1 MTLTSEIGLANRSI
15 FASILLFLSAPIF
28 ASDSPVIP
36 PQKFAYCTV
45 CHGVDLKG
53 NRNIEAP
60 RLSGMEP
67 WYVVRQLN
75 AFSKGWRGTHDAD
88 LPGIEM
94 RPMAQA
100 LTAAEIQE
108 VTRYVQAVSSEPP
121 ESSID
126 GNVERGASLYR
137 SCAACHGPAA
147 EGNESLGGPALTRQ
161 NDWYLITQL
170 RNYAGGIRGMSPDDT
185 FGQQMRAA
193 AQLLDDDDAIRD
205 VVAYISTLQA
215 NQENQAMKKTALI
228 ATAMLAATVANADV
242 TRHPLPNNSTFPI
255 AQAVEVTADTVL
267 IYHSGTVPG
276 PANANADRNSREY
289 YGDTETQ
296 ALSVFKRMEASFAK
310 LGVGFGDVV
319 KMQVFLVGDPE
330 LGGKMDFDGFMK
342 AYTKY
347 FGTKEQPNL
356 PARSAFQIAGL
367 AGDGMLVEVEV
378 VIARPKK

>member
-1 MTLTSEIGLANRSI
+1 MMSGLRLSRHFVDCAV
-15 FASILLFLSAPIF
+15 LLCLAPL
-28 ASDSPVIP
+28 AGAADKPLVP
-36 PQKFAYCTV
+36 PEKFVYCTV
-45 CHGVDLKG
+45 CHGADLKG

-67 WYVVRQLN
+67 WYVVRQLE
-75 AFSKGWRGTHDAD
+75 AFTKGWRGTHDAD
-88 LPGIEM
+88 LAGIEM

-100 LTAAEIQE
+100 LTANDIEE
-108 VTRYVQAVSSEPP
+108 VSRYVRNVKSAAP
-121 ESSID
+121 ESTID
-126 GNVERGASLYR
+126 GDRNRGHALYQ
-137 SCAACHGPAA
+137 SCSACHGAGG
-147 EGNESLGGPALTRQ
+147 EGNEVLGGPALTTQ
-161 NDWYLITQL
+161 NDWYLATQL
-170 RNYAGGIRGMSPDDT
+170 KNYRNNVRGHAADDT
-185 FGQQMRAA
+185 YGQQMKAA
-193 AQLLDDDDAIRD
+193 AQLLGDDAAIMD
-205 VVAYISTLQA
+205 VVAYLSSLQPKEES
-215 NQENQAMKKTALI
+215 QDMKKTALLSSLLL
-228 ATAMLAATVANADV
+228 TASVANADV

-255 AQAVEVTADTVL
+255 AQAVEVTAGTT
-267 IYHSGTVPG
+267 IIWHSGTVPG
-276 PANANADRNSREY
+276 PANPDADRNSREY

-296 ALSVFKRMEASFAK
+296 ALNVFKRMEASFEK

-378 VIARPKK
+378 VIARPK